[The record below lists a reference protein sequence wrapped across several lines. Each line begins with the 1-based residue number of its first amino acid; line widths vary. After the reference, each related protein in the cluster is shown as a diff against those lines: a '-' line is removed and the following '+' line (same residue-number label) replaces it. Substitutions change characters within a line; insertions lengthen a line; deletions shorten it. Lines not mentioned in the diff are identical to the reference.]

1 MKPSEIPSIA
11 LGTPDN
17 AVDFARRQI
26 SSKACL
32 ISVPSAGAPLRSLQR
47 VLCDLLDSEINA
59 GLRTFGCAFLLVW
72 IGDELN
78 NFDAE
83 AILVDK
89 DAAWADDS
97 AIANWLHETA
107 IRLYSKSEY
116 ARRHGVSSERT

>member
-1 MKPSEIPSIA
+1 MKPSEISSIA
-11 LGTPDN
+11 PRTPDN
-17 AVDFARRQI
+17 TVDFAQRQTFPQ
-26 SSKACL
+26 ACL
-32 ISVPSAGAPLRSLQR
+32 IVASSAEVPRRNLQR

-59 GLRTFGCAFLLVW
+59 GLRTFGCASFLVW

-89 DAAWADDS
+89 DAAWADDG

-107 IRLYSKSEY
+107 IRLYPESKY
-116 ARRHGVSSERT
+116 TKAHR